1 MSYSYQRRPQTQPQI
16 EPWGG
21 RSSFGGSRTANKSL
35 FSLATEPSLE
45 TRKWDISNSGG
56 TNRRIG
62 RSVTF
67 GLPSY
72 YHPESSNKMSSVSNY
87 PLMDTLNSAMFRLS
101 LEDLVSLWAL
111 GNGYTLKLAH

>member
-1 MSYSYQRRPQTQPQI
+1 MSYSYQRRPHTQPQI

-21 RSSFGGSRTANKSL
+21 FEANRTANRSP
-35 FSLATEPSLE
+35 FSLATQPSLE
-45 TRKWDISNSGG
+45 TRKWDSYSG
-56 TNRRIG
+56 TNRRSG
-62 RSVTF
+62 RITF

-101 LEDLVSLWAL
+101 LEDLVSQWVL
-111 GNGYTLKLAH
+111 GTNLRLAH